1 MDERGENEYAVYS
14 PNEESEKRLG
24 GGSGGDENPGLRSD
38 GKEDVGL
45 EHGTAVEAEVGGGVA
60 QRTDSS
66 NILDDMER
74 FQREIDELRVKFK
87 QAG

>member
-1 MDERGENEYAVYS
+1 VDERGENEYAVYS

-24 GGSGGDENPGLRSD
+24 GGSDENVGMKSS
-38 GKEDVGL
+38 KEDAGL
-45 EHGTAVEAEVGGGVA
+45 EHEHGTGVGDGFG
-60 QRTDSS
+60 QRSDSS